1 MSEFERT
8 ATVEAPA
15 GDVFRFVS
23 NVSNFPLF
31 VPSVQDASVE
41 SGDRVRMR
49 GVSGGHA
56 YDAVAH
62 LRTDIDRKRLEWV
75 SENNA
80 RYRGW
85 LEVKS
90 GDTTPDLSE
99 VTIHL
104 YLGQMTSSEQST
116 EDRPNDFEERMQ
128 GALADSL
135 ASIRMHVVDRR
146 VSRSAP
152 PS

>member
-15 GDVFRFVS
+15 ADVFRFVS

-31 VPSVQDASVE
+31 VPSVQDASAE

-56 YDAVAH
+56 YDAVAY
-62 LRTDIDRKRLEWV
+62 LRTDADQKRLEWG

-80 RYRGW
+80 RYHGW
-85 LEVKS
+85 LEVKG
-90 GDTTPDLSE
+90 GDATPDLSE

-104 YLGQMTSSEQST
+104 YLGQMTNSEQSA
-116 EDRPNDFEERMQ
+116 EDQPNDFEERMQ

-135 ASIRMHVVDRR
+135 ASIRKHVVDRH

>member
-8 ATVEAPA
+8 ATIEAPA

-49 GVSGGHA
+49 GVSEGHA
-56 YDAVAH
+56 YDTVAY
-62 LRTDIDRKRLEWV
+62 LRADIDRKRLDWG
-75 SENNA
+75 SEDNA

-104 YLGQMTSSEQST
+104 YLGQMTSSEQNA
-116 EDRPNDFEERMQ
+116 EDQPSDFEEKMQ
-128 GALADSL
+128 GALAGSL